1 MRRNLRGDDVI
12 EKLQRCRKE
21 DSPIFYIDEA
31 FVEEIMLGCS
41 RPHLVKLLEEGKIQ
55 YTKVGKH
62 RRIVF
67 EDVVEYKKQMKAE
80 QKTQLTDMMNLDE
93 DLGLCDS

>member
-1 MRRNLRGDDVI
+1 MESYDSLADVI
-12 EKLQRCRKE
+12 KQLNVEKAEMSC
-21 DSPIFYIDEA
+21 F
-31 FVEEIMLGCS
+31 

-67 EDVVEYKKQMKAE
+67 EDVVEYKKTNE
-80 QKTQLTDMMNLDE
+80 NLYSMNSF
-93 DLGLCDS
+93 CVWMVS

>member
-1 MRRNLRGDDVI
+1 MFSGYFFLTLPPKPLLFSR
-12 EKLQRCRKE
+12 
-21 DSPIFYIDEA
+21 SA
-31 FVEEIMLGCS
+31 CS

-80 QKTQLTDMMNLDE
+80 QKNHLIDMMNLDE
-93 DLGLCDS
+93 DLGFYDS